1 MDFELE
7 NTSLK
12 DDTPKMVLRAG
23 GRYKNPQGDRNQKQ
37 NWRKSKNQQ
46 VYVPSVWYLREWLD
60 VFPGQLERLTGTTY
74 IFSMVYKKPDMSD

>member
-12 DDTPKMVLRAG
+12 DDTHSKDGA
-23 GRYKNPQGDRNQKQ
+23 KNPQGDRNQKQ

-46 VYVPSVWYLREWLD
+46 SVR
-60 VFPGQLERLTGTTY
+60 T
-74 IFSMVYKKPDMSD
+74 

>member
-12 DDTPKMVLRAG
+12 RWHSKDGAKSLVV
-23 GRYKNPQGDRNQKQ
+23 YKNPQGDRNQKQ

-60 VFPGQLERLTGTTY
+60 VFPGHLEN
-74 IFSMVYKKPDMSD
+74 